1 MLAKLKAL
9 GLVFVDLA
17 IAIEHIARHEGAVA
31 LREVLCRPRSLKQ
44 PQRIGL
50 SRLGVD
56 IAAIPIGHAPK
67 DELGK
72 ELAPMVE
79 P

>member
-17 IAIEHIARHEGAVA
+17 VAIEHIARHKGAVF
-31 LREVLCRPRSLKQ
+31 LREVLLGPRSLKQ
-44 PQRIGL
+44 WQRIGL
-50 SRLGVD
+50 RHLGVD
-56 IAAIPIGHAPK
+56 IAAIHIGHTPK

-72 ELAPMVE
+72 ELASMVE

>member
-9 GLVFVDLA
+9 GLVFVDPA
-17 IAIEHIARHEGAVA
+17 VTIEHIACHKGAVA
-31 LREVLCRPRSLKQ
+31 LREILLGPRSFKQ
-44 PQRIGL
+44 WQRIGL

-56 IAAIPIGHAPK
+56 IAAIHIGHAPK

-72 ELAPMVE
+72 ELAPIVE